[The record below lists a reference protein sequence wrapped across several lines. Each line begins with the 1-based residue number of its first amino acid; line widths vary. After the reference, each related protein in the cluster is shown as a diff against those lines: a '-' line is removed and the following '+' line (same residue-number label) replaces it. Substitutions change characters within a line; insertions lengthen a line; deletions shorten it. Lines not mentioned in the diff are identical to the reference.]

1 MVGAEARDAGSYQ
14 FIKGVYALLRKL
26 GFVL

>member
-1 MVGAEARDAGSYQ
+1 MIRPEVGDAGSYQ

-26 GFVL
+26 GFVP